1 MQKLPLEM
9 KTLNKEMFF
18 IVNNK
23 DALLGM
29 SKPINKSYVMKK
41 IWQKDDLA
49 TNILVNNFTVGKDLD
64 FDERLAKYDV
74 KGSMAH
80 CKMLAE
86 TGIISQEESGQML
99 YVLNTI
105 LDKIEDGSFEID
117 KEAEDIHSQ
126 IEAILIEELGDT
138 GKKIHTARSRNDQ
151 VLLDIKLYLLDEIRE
166 ITALT
171 DEFFQ
176 ILIKLADQHKNVLL
190 PGYTHLQIAMPSS
203 FGLWFGAY
211 AEALLDDVEMLF
223 STKNIINK
231 NPLGSAA
238 GYGSSFPINREST
251 TYNLGF
257 QSMNYNSVYAQMT
270 RGKSEKLLSMA
281 MATLAGTLAK
291 FAYDVCLYLNQN
303 FDFISFPK
311 EFTTGSSIMP
321 HKKNPDIFEL
331 VRARCNRIQA
341 LPNELILL
349 TNNLP
354 SGYHRDVQLTKEIL
368 FPAIDSLKECLEI
381 VSYTLPN
388 IQVKDGILEDEKY
401 KYLFSVEKINQE
413 VKNGSSFRD
422 AYVKVGQ
429 EIENNEFEFEP
440 GDLDYT
446 HQGSLGNLCL
456 DKIEYQF
463 NKLKNKLLG

>member
-1 MQKLPLEM
+1 
-9 KTLNKEMFF
+9 
-18 IVNNK
+18 
-23 DALLGM
+23 
-29 SKPINKSYVMKK
+29 MKK

-49 TNILVNNFTVGKDLD
+49 TNILVNQFTVGKDLD

-86 TGIISQEESGQML
+86 TGIITKEESEQML
-99 YVLNTI
+99 SVLNSI
-105 LDKIEDGSFEID
+105 LNQIEDGTFEID

-126 IEAILIEELGDT
+126 VEAILIEELGDT

-176 ILIKLADQHKNVLL
+176 ILIQLADQHKNVLL
-190 PGYTHLQIAMPSS
+190 PGYTHFQIAMPSS

-223 STKNIINK
+223 SVKNIINK

-270 RGKSEKLLSMA
+270 RGKSEKMLAMA
-281 MATLAGTLAK
+281 MATLAGTLGK
-291 FAYDVCLYLNQN
+291 FAYDVCLYLSQN

-331 VRARCNRIQA
+331 VRARCNRIQS

-349 TNNLP
+349 TSNLP

-381 VSYTLPN
+381 LSYTLPN
-388 IQVKDGILEDEKY
+388 IKVKDGILEDEKY
-401 KYLFSVEKINQE
+401 KYLFSVEKINEE
-413 VKNGSSFRD
+413 VKSGSSFRD

-429 EIENNEFEFEP
+429 EIENNTFEFEP
-440 GDLDYT
+440 GNLEHT
-446 HQGSLGNLCL
+446 HQGSIGNLCL

>member
-1 MQKLPLEM
+1 
-9 KTLNKEMFF
+9 
-18 IVNNK
+18 
-23 DALLGM
+23 
-29 SKPINKSYVMKK
+29 MKK
-41 IWQKDDLA
+41 IWQKDDNA
-49 TNILVNNFTVGKDLD
+49 TNILVNTFTVGKDLD

-80 CKMLAE
+80 CTMLAE
-86 TGIISQEESGQML
+86 VGIISNEESKQML
-99 YVLNTI
+99 SVLEEI
-105 LDKIEDGSFEID
+105 LKDIENETFEID
-117 KEAEDIHSQ
+117 KNTEDIHSQ
-126 IEAILIEELGDT
+126 IESILIEKLGDT

-166 ITALT
+166 ITTLT

-223 STKNIINK
+223 SVKNIINK

-238 GYGSSFPINREST
+238 GYGSSFPIDREST

-270 RGKSEKLLSMA
+270 RGKSEKMLSMV
-281 MATLAGTLAK
+281 MATLAGTLGK
-291 FAYDVCLYLNQN
+291 FAYDVCLYLSQN

-331 VRARCNRIQA
+331 VRARCNRIQS
-341 LPNELILL
+341 LPNEFILL

-354 SGYHRDVQLTKEIL
+354 SGYHRDMQLTKEIL

-381 VSYTLPN
+381 LSYTLPN

-401 KYLFSVEKINQE
+401 QYLFSVEKINEE

-429 EIENNEFEFEP
+429 EIENNEFDFEVKN
-440 GDLDYT
+440 LNHT
-446 HQGSLGNLCL
+446 HQGSIGNLCL

>member
-1 MQKLPLEM
+1 
-9 KTLNKEMFF
+9 
-18 IVNNK
+18 
-23 DALLGM
+23 
-29 SKPINKSYVMKK
+29 MKK
-41 IWQKDDLA
+41 IWQKDNLA
-49 TNILVNNFTVGKDLD
+49 TNILVNQFTVGKDLD

-86 TGIISQEESGQML
+86 VGIISNEESEQMTS
-99 YVLNTI
+99 VLEII
-105 LDKIEDGSFEID
+105 LKDIENGSFELD

-126 IEAILIEELGDT
+126 IEAILIEKLGDV

-166 ITALT
+166 ITSLT

-176 ILIKLADQHKNVLL
+176 LLIGLAEEHKEVLL

-223 STKNIINK
+223 SVKNIINK

-238 GYGSSFPINREST
+238 GYGSSFPIDREST

-257 QSMNYNSVYAQMT
+257 QTMNYNAVYAQMT
-270 RGKSEKLLSMA
+270 RGKSEKLLAMA
-281 MATLAGTLAK
+281 MATIAGTLGK
-291 FAYDVCLYLNQN
+291 FAYDVCLYLSQN
-303 FDFISFPK
+303 FNFISFPK

-331 VRARCNRIQA
+331 VRARCNRIQS

-381 VSYTLPN
+381 LNYTLPN
-388 IQVKDGILEDEKY
+388 IKVREGILEDEKY
-401 KYLFSVEKINQE
+401 KYLFSVEKINEE

-429 EIENNEFEFEP
+429 EIENNEFDFKIAN
-440 GDLDYT
+440 LSHT
-446 HQGSLGNLCL
+446 HQGSIGNLCL
-456 DKIEYQF
+456 DKISYQF
-463 NKLKNKLLG
+463 NKLKNKILG

>member
-1 MQKLPLEM
+1 
-9 KTLNKEMFF
+9 
-18 IVNNK
+18 
-23 DALLGM
+23 
-29 SKPINKSYVMKK
+29 MKK

-49 TNILVNNFTVGKDLD
+49 TNILVNTFTVGKDLD

-86 TGIISQEESGQML
+86 VGIISDEESEQML
-99 YVLNTI
+99 SVLAEI
-105 LDKIEDGSFEID
+105 LENIESGNFEID
-117 KEAEDIHSQ
+117 KNAEDIHSQ
-126 IEAILIEELGDT
+126 IESVLIERLGDT

-176 ILIKLADQHKNVLL
+176 LLIRLAEQHKKVLL

-211 AEALLDDVEMLF
+211 AEALLDDMEMLF
-223 STKNIINK
+223 SVKNIINK

-251 TYNLGF
+251 TYHLGF
-257 QSMNYNSVYAQMT
+257 QSMNYNAVYAQMT
-270 RGKSEKLLSMA
+270 RGKSEKLLAMA
-281 MATLAGTLAK
+281 MATLAGTLGK
-291 FAYDVCLYLNQN
+291 FSYDVCLYLSQN

-331 VRARCNRIQA
+331 VRARCSRIQSV
-341 LPNELILL
+341 PNEFILL

-354 SGYHRDVQLTKEIL
+354 SGYHRDMQLTKEIL

-381 VSYTLPN
+381 LNYTLPN

-401 KYLFSVEKINQE
+401 KYLFSVEKINEE

-429 EIENNEFEFEP
+429 EIENNTFDFKIENLEH
-440 GDLDYT
+440 T
-446 HQGSLGNLCL
+446 HQGSISNLCL

-463 NKLKNKLLG
+463 NKVKNKLRG

>member
-1 MQKLPLEM
+1 
-9 KTLNKEMFF
+9 
-18 IVNNK
+18 
-23 DALLGM
+23 
-29 SKPINKSYVMKK
+29 MKK

-49 TNILVNNFTVGKDLD
+49 TNILVNKFTVGKDLD

-80 CKMLAE
+80 CQMLAE
-86 TGIISQEESGQML
+86 TGIISGEESEQML
-99 YVLNTI
+99 SVLTDI
-105 LDKIEDGSFEID
+105 LKDIENGSFEID

-126 IEAILIEELGDT
+126 VEAILIEKLGDT

-176 ILIKLADQHKNVLL
+176 ILIKLADQHKNILL

-211 AEALLDDVEMLF
+211 AEALLDDVELLF
-223 STKNIINK
+223 SVKNIINK

-238 GYGSSFPINREST
+238 GYGSSFPIDREST

-270 RGKSEKLLSMA
+270 RGKSEKMLSMA
-281 MATLAGTLAK
+281 MATLAGTLGK
-291 FAYDVCLYLNQN
+291 FAYDVCLYLSQN
-303 FDFISFPK
+303 FNFISFPK

-331 VRARCNRIQA
+331 VRARCNRIQS

-381 VSYTLPN
+381 LSYTLPN

-401 KYLFSVEKINQE
+401 KYLFSVEKINEE
-413 VKNGSSFRD
+413 VKKGSSFRD

-429 EIENNEFEFEP
+429 EIENNEFEFEV
-440 GDLDYT
+440 GNLSHS
-446 HQGSLGNLCL
+446 HQGSIGNLCL

>member
-1 MQKLPLEM
+1 
-9 KTLNKEMFF
+9 
-18 IVNNK
+18 
-23 DALLGM
+23 
-29 SKPINKSYVMKK
+29 MKK
-41 IWQKDDLA
+41 IWQKDDAA
-49 TNILVNNFTVGKDLD
+49 TNKLVSTFTVGKDLE

-80 CKMLAE
+80 CTMLAE
-86 TGIISQEESGQML
+86 VGIISQEESQQML
-99 YVLNTI
+99 AVLEEV
-105 LDKIEDGSFEID
+105 LRDIESGTFEID
-117 KEAEDIHSQ
+117 PRAEDIHSQ
-126 IEAILIEELGDT
+126 IESVLIERLGDT

-151 VLLDIKLYLLDEIRE
+151 VLLDIKLYVLDEIRE
-166 ITALT
+166 IAALT

-176 ILIKLADQHKNVLL
+176 LLIRLAEQHKNVLL

-211 AEALLDDVEMLF
+211 AEALLDDAELLF
-223 STKNIINK
+223 SVKNIISK

-238 GYGSSFPINREST
+238 GYGSSFPIDREST
-251 TYNLGF
+251 TYHLGF

-270 RGKSEKLLSMA
+270 RGKTEKLLAMA
-281 MATLAGTLAK
+281 MAAIAGTLGK
-291 FAYDVCLYLNQN
+291 FAYDVCLYLSQN

-331 VRARCNRIQA
+331 VRARCNRIQS
-341 LPNELILL
+341 LPNEFILL

-354 SGYHRDVQLTKEIL
+354 SGYHRDMQLTKEIL

-381 VSYTLPN
+381 LNYTLPN

-401 KYLFSVEKINQE
+401 KYLFSVEKINEE

-429 EIENNEFEFEP
+429 EIENNAFDFEARE
-440 GDLDYT
+440 LRHT
-446 HQGSLGNLCL
+446 HQGSIGNLCL

-463 NKLKNKLLG
+463 NKVKNKLLG

>member
-1 MQKLPLEM
+1 
-9 KTLNKEMFF
+9 
-18 IVNNK
+18 
-23 DALLGM
+23 
-29 SKPINKSYVMKK
+29 MKK
-41 IWQKDDLA
+41 IWQKDDNA
-49 TNILVNNFTVGKDLD
+49 TNILVNKFTVGKDLD
-64 FDERLAKYDV
+64 FDERLAEYDV
-74 KGSMAH
+74 KGSVAH
-80 CKMLAE
+80 CIMLAE
-86 TGIISQEESGQML
+86 TGIITKEESEKML
-99 YVLNTI
+99 FVLALI
-105 LDKIEDGSFEID
+105 LQDIEDGTFNID
-117 KEAEDIHSQ
+117 KNAEDIHSQ
-126 IEAILIEELGDT
+126 IESILIEKLGDT

-176 ILIKLADQHKNVLL
+176 ILIKLAEQHKNVLL

-211 AEALLDDVEMLF
+211 AEALLDDLEMLF
-223 STKNIINK
+223 SVKNIINK

-238 GYGSSFPINREST
+238 GYGSSFPIDREST

-270 RGKSEKLLSMA
+270 RGKSEKMLSMT
-281 MATLAGTLAK
+281 MATLAGTLSK
-291 FAYDVCLYLNQN
+291 FSYDVCLYLSQN

-331 VRARCNRIQA
+331 VRARCNRIQS
-341 LPNELILL
+341 LPNEFILL

-354 SGYHRDVQLTKEIL
+354 SGYHRDMQLTKEIL

-381 VSYTLPN
+381 LNYTLPN

-422 AYVKVGQ
+422 AYIKVGQ
-429 EIENNEFEFEP
+429 EIEKGEFDFKMEN
-440 GDLDYT
+440 LNHT
-446 HQGSLGNLCL
+446 HQGSIGNLCL
-456 DKIEYQF
+456 DRIEYQF

>member
-1 MQKLPLEM
+1 
-9 KTLNKEMFF
+9 
-18 IVNNK
+18 
-23 DALLGM
+23 
-29 SKPINKSYVMKK
+29 MKK
-41 IWQKDDLA
+41 IWQKDDNA
-49 TNILVNNFTVGKDLD
+49 TNILVNKFTVGKDLD

-74 KGSMAH
+74 QGSMAH

-86 TGIISQEESGQML
+86 VGIISNEESKQML
-99 YVLNTI
+99 SVLGEI
-105 LDKIEDGSFEID
+105 LEDIENGTFEID
-117 KEAEDIHSQ
+117 KTAEDIHSQ
-126 IEAILIEELGDT
+126 VESILIEKLGDT

-151 VLLDIKLYLLDEIRE
+151 ILLDIKLYLVDEIRE

-223 STKNIINK
+223 SVKNIINK

-238 GYGSSFPINREST
+238 GYGSSFPIDREST

-270 RGKSEKLLSMA
+270 RGKSEKMLAMA
-281 MATLAGTLAK
+281 MATLAGTLGK
-291 FAYDVCLYLNQN
+291 FSYDVCLYLSQN

-331 VRARCNRIQA
+331 VRARCNRIQS
-341 LPNELILL
+341 LPNEFILL

-354 SGYHRDVQLTKEIL
+354 SGYHRDMQLTKEIL

-381 VSYTLPN
+381 LNYTLPN

-401 KYLFSVEKINQE
+401 KYLFSVEKINEE

-429 EIENNEFEFEP
+429 EIENNEFDFEI
-440 GDLDYT
+440 GKLNHT
-446 HQGSLGNLCL
+446 HQGSIGNLCL

>member
-1 MQKLPLEM
+1 
-9 KTLNKEMFF
+9 
-18 IVNNK
+18 
-23 DALLGM
+23 
-29 SKPINKSYVMKK
+29 MKK

-86 TGIISQEESGQML
+86 TGIISLEESEQML
-99 YVLNTI
+99 AVLNEI
-105 LDKIEDGSFEID
+105 LQEIESGNFEID

-126 IEAILIEELGDT
+126 VEAILITKLGDT

-176 ILIKLADQHKNVLL
+176 ILIQLADQHKNILL

-223 STKNIINK
+223 SVKNIINK

-270 RGKSEKLLSMA
+270 RGKSEKMLAMA
-281 MATLAGTLAK
+281 MATLAGTLGK

-381 VSYTLPN
+381 LSYTLPN
-388 IQVKDGILEDEKY
+388 IQIKDGILEDEKY
-401 KYLFSVEKINQE
+401 KYLFSVEKINEE

-440 GDLDYT
+440 GNLDHT
-446 HQGSLGNLCL
+446 HQGSIGNLCL

>member
-1 MQKLPLEM
+1 
-9 KTLNKEMFF
+9 
-18 IVNNK
+18 
-23 DALLGM
+23 
-29 SKPINKSYVMKK
+29 MKK
-41 IWQKDDLA
+41 IWQKDDNA
-49 TNILVNNFTVGKDLD
+49 TNILVNQFTVGKDLD

-86 TGIISQEESGQML
+86 VGIISNEESKQMVS
-99 YVLNTI
+99 VLAEI
-105 LDKIEDGSFEID
+105 LEDIENGIFEID
-117 KEAEDIHSQ
+117 KSAEDIHSQ
-126 IEAILIEELGDT
+126 VESILIEKLGDT

-151 VLLDIKLYLLDEIRE
+151 VLLDIKLYLVDEIRE

-176 ILIKLADQHKNVLL
+176 ILIKLAEQHKNVLL

-223 STKNIINK
+223 SVKNIINK

-238 GYGSSFPINREST
+238 GYGSSFPIDREST

-270 RGKSEKLLSMA
+270 RGKSEKMLSMA
-281 MATLAGTLAK
+281 MATLAGTLGK
-291 FAYDVCLYLNQN
+291 FSYDVCLYLSQN

-341 LPNELILL
+341 LPNEFILL

-354 SGYHRDVQLTKEIL
+354 SGYHRDMQLTKEIL
-368 FPAIDSLKECLEI
+368 FPAIDSLKECLAI
-381 VSYTLPN
+381 LNYTLPN

-401 KYLFSVEKINQE
+401 KYLFSVEKINEE

-429 EIENNEFEFEP
+429 EIENNEFDFEI
-440 GDLDYT
+440 GNLNHT
-446 HQGSLGNLCL
+446 HQGSIGNLCL

>member
-1 MQKLPLEM
+1 
-9 KTLNKEMFF
+9 
-18 IVNNK
+18 
-23 DALLGM
+23 
-29 SKPINKSYVMKK
+29 MKK
-41 IWQKDDLA
+41 IWQKDDNA
-49 TNILVNNFTVGKDLD
+49 TNKLVNKFTVGKDLD
-64 FDERLAKYDV
+64 FDERLEKYDV

-86 TGIISQEESGQML
+86 VGIISSEESEQML
-99 YVLNTI
+99 VVLDEI
-105 LDKIEDGSFEID
+105 LENIEKGNFEID
-117 KEAEDIHSQ
+117 ASAEDIHSQ
-126 IEAILIEELGDT
+126 IESILIEKLGDI

-176 ILIKLADQHKNVLL
+176 ILIKLAEQHKNVLL

-223 STKNIINK
+223 SVKNIINK

-238 GYGSSFPINREST
+238 GYGSSFPIDREST

-270 RGKSEKLLSMA
+270 RGKSEKMLSMA
-281 MATLAGTLAK
+281 MATLAGTLGK
-291 FAYDVCLYLNQN
+291 FSYDVCLYLSQN

-341 LPNELILL
+341 LPNEFILL

-354 SGYHRDVQLTKEIL
+354 SGYHRDMQLTKEIL

-381 VSYTLPN
+381 LNYTLPN
-388 IQVKDGILEDEKY
+388 IQVKEGILENEKY
-401 KYLFSVEKINQE
+401 KYLFSVEKINEE

-429 EIENNEFEFEP
+429 EIENNAF
-440 GDLDYT
+440 DLEIGNLHHT
-446 HQGSLGNLCL
+446 HQGSIGNLCL
-456 DKIEYQF
+456 DKVEYQF
-463 NKLKNKLLG
+463 NKLKGKLLGSFIINH

>member
-1 MQKLPLEM
+1 
-9 KTLNKEMFF
+9 MFF

-23 DALLGM
+23 DALLGRL
-29 SKPINKSYVMKK
+29 KQINIVKKIIMKK

-49 TNILVNNFTVGKDLD
+49 TNIVVNKFTVGKDLD

-80 CKMLAE
+80 CQMLAE
-86 TGIISQEESGQML
+86 TGLISGKESKQML
-99 YVLNTI
+99 SVLEDI
-105 LDKIEDGSFEID
+105 LKNIENGSFEID

-126 IEAILIEELGDT
+126 IEAILIEKLGDT

-176 ILIKLADQHKNVLL
+176 VLISLAEQHKNILL
-190 PGYTHLQIAMPSS
+190 PGYTHLQVAMPSS

-211 AEALLDDVEMLF
+211 AEALLDDIELLF
-223 STKNIINK
+223 SVKNIINK

-238 GYGSSFPINREST
+238 GYGSSFPIDREST

-270 RGKSEKLLSMA
+270 RGKSEKMLSMA
-281 MATLAGTLAK
+281 MATLAGTIGK
-291 FAYDVCLYLNQN
+291 FAYDVCLYLSQN

-331 VRARCNRIQA
+331 VRARCNRIQS

-381 VSYTLPN
+381 LSYTLPN
-388 IQVKDGILEDEKY
+388 IQVKEGILEDEKY
-401 KYLFSVEKINQE
+401 KYLFSVEKINEE
-413 VKNGSSFRD
+413 VKKGSSFRD
-422 AYVKVGQ
+422 AYVKIGQ
-429 EIENNEFEFEP
+429 EIENNEFEFET
-440 GDLDYT
+440 GDLNHT
-446 HQGSLGNLCL
+446 HQGSIGNLCL

>member
-1 MQKLPLEM
+1 
-9 KTLNKEMFF
+9 
-18 IVNNK
+18 
-23 DALLGM
+23 
-29 SKPINKSYVMKK
+29 MKK
-41 IWQKDDLA
+41 IWQKDDAA
-49 TNILVNNFTVGKDLD
+49 TNKLVSTFTVGKDLE

-80 CKMLAE
+80 CTMLAE
-86 TGIISQEESGQML
+86 VGIISPEESQQML
-99 YVLNTI
+99 AVLEEI
-105 LDKIEDGSFEID
+105 LQDIESGTFEID
-117 KEAEDIHSQ
+117 PRAEDIHSQ
-126 IEAILIEELGDT
+126 IESVLIEKLGDT

-151 VLLDIKLYLLDEIRE
+151 VLLDIKLYILDEIRE
-166 ITALT
+166 IAALT

-176 ILIKLADQHKNVLL
+176 LLIRLAEQHKNVLL

-211 AEALLDDVEMLF
+211 AEALLDDAELLF
-223 STKNIINK
+223 SVKNIISK

-238 GYGSSFPINREST
+238 GYGSSFPIDREST
-251 TYNLGF
+251 TYHLGF

-270 RGKSEKLLSMA
+270 RGKTEKLLAMA
-281 MATLAGTLAK
+281 MAAMAGTLGK
-291 FAYDVCLYLNQN
+291 FAYDVCLYLSQN

-331 VRARCNRIQA
+331 VRARCNRIQS
-341 LPNELILL
+341 LPNEFILL

-354 SGYHRDVQLTKEIL
+354 SGYHRDMQLTKEIL

-381 VSYTLPN
+381 LNYTLPN

-401 KYLFSVEKINQE
+401 TYLFSVEKINEE

-422 AYVKVGQ
+422 AYIKVGQ
-429 EIENNEFEFEP
+429 EIENNAFDFEAKQ
-440 GDLDYT
+440 LTHT
-446 HQGSLGNLCL
+446 HQGSIGNLCL

-463 NKLKNKLLG
+463 NKVKNKLLG

>member
-1 MQKLPLEM
+1 
-9 KTLNKEMFF
+9 
-18 IVNNK
+18 
-23 DALLGM
+23 
-29 SKPINKSYVMKK
+29 MKK
-41 IWQKDDLA
+41 IWQKDNLA
-49 TNILVNNFTVGKDLD
+49 TNILVNKFTVGKDLD

-80 CKMLAE
+80 CQMLAE
-86 TGIISQEESGQML
+86 TGIISGEESTQML
-99 YVLNTI
+99 SVLADI
-105 LDKIEDGSFEID
+105 LKDIENGNFEID

-126 IEAILIEELGDT
+126 VEAILIEKLGDT

-176 ILIKLADQHKNVLL
+176 ILIKLADQHKSKLL

-211 AEALLDDVEMLF
+211 AEALLDDVELLF
-223 STKNIINK
+223 SVKNIINK

-238 GYGSSFPINREST
+238 GYGSSFPIDREST

-270 RGKSEKLLSMA
+270 RGKSEKMLSMA
-281 MATLAGTLAK
+281 MATLAGTLGK
-291 FAYDVCLYLNQN
+291 FAYDVCLYLSQN

-331 VRARCNRIQA
+331 VRARCNRIQS

-381 VSYTLPN
+381 LSYTLPN

-401 KYLFSVEKINQE
+401 KYLFSVEKINEE
-413 VKNGSSFRD
+413 VKKGSSFRD

-429 EIENNEFEFEP
+429 EIENNEFEFEV
-440 GDLDYT
+440 GNLEHT

>member
-1 MQKLPLEM
+1 
-9 KTLNKEMFF
+9 
-18 IVNNK
+18 
-23 DALLGM
+23 
-29 SKPINKSYVMKK
+29 MKK

-49 TNILVNNFTVGKDLD
+49 TNILVNKFTVGKDLD

-86 TGIISQEESGQML
+86 TGIITGEESGQML
-99 YVLNTI
+99 AVLADI
-105 LDKIEDGSFEID
+105 LNDIENGSFEID

-126 IEAILIEELGDT
+126 IEAILIEKLGDT

-151 VLLDIKLYLLDEIRE
+151 VLLDIKLYLLDEVRE

-176 ILIKLADQHKNVLL
+176 ILIKLADQHKNILL
-190 PGYTHLQIAMPSS
+190 PGYTHFQIAMPSS

-211 AEALLDDVEMLF
+211 AEALLDDIELLF
-223 STKNIINK
+223 SVKNIINK

-238 GYGSSFPINREST
+238 GYGSSFPIDREST

-257 QSMNYNSVYAQMT
+257 QSMNYNAVYAQMT
-270 RGKSEKLLSMA
+270 RGKSEKMLSMA
-281 MATLAGTLAK
+281 MATLAGTLGK
-291 FAYDVCLYLNQN
+291 FAYDVCLYLSQN

-331 VRARCNRIQA
+331 VRARCGRIQA

-381 VSYTLPN
+381 LSYTLPN
-388 IQVKDGILEDEKY
+388 IEVKDGILEDEKY
-401 KYLFSVEKINQE
+401 KYLFSVEKINEE
-413 VKNGSSFRD
+413 VKKGSSFRD

-429 EIENNEFEFEP
+429 EIENNEFEFET
-440 GDLDYT
+440 GNLEHT
-446 HQGSLGNLCL
+446 HQGSIGNLCL
-456 DKIEYQF
+456 DKVEYQF

>member
-1 MQKLPLEM
+1 
-9 KTLNKEMFF
+9 
-18 IVNNK
+18 
-23 DALLGM
+23 
-29 SKPINKSYVMKK
+29 MKK
-41 IWQKDDLA
+41 IWQKDNNT
-49 TNILVNNFTVGKDLD
+49 TNILVNTFTVGKDLD

-80 CKMLAE
+80 CKMLSE
-86 TGIISQEESGQML
+86 VGIISNEESEQML
-99 YVLNTI
+99 FVLKEI
-105 LDKIEDGSFEID
+105 LDDIENGAFEID
-117 KEAEDIHSQ
+117 KNAEDIHSQ
-126 IEAILIEELGDT
+126 IESILIEKLGDT

-166 ITALT
+166 ITVLT

-176 ILIKLADQHKNVLL
+176 ILIKLAEKHKIVLL

-211 AEALLDDVEMLF
+211 AEALLDDIEMLF
-223 STKNIINK
+223 SVKNIINK

-238 GYGSSFPINREST
+238 GYGSSFPIDREST

-270 RGKSEKLLSMA
+270 RGKSEKMLSMA
-281 MATLAGTLAK
+281 MATLAGTLGK
-291 FAYDVCLYLNQN
+291 FSYDVCLYLSQN

-331 VRARCNRIQA
+331 VRGRCNRIQA
-341 LPNELILL
+341 LPNEFILL

-354 SGYHRDVQLTKEIL
+354 SGYHRDMQLTKEIL

-381 VSYTLPN
+381 LNYTLPN

-401 KYLFSVEKINQE
+401 KYLFSVEKINEE

-429 EIENNEFEFEP
+429 EIENNKFDFEI
-440 GDLDYT
+440 GNLNHT
-446 HQGSLGNLCL
+446 HQGSIGNLCL

>member
-1 MQKLPLEM
+1 
-9 KTLNKEMFF
+9 
-18 IVNNK
+18 
-23 DALLGM
+23 
-29 SKPINKSYVMKK
+29 MKK
-41 IWQKDDLA
+41 IMQKDDNA
-49 TNILVNNFTVGKDLD
+49 TKILVNTFTVGKDLD

-86 TGIISQEESGQML
+86 VGIISNEESEQML
-99 YVLNTI
+99 SVLSGI
-105 LDKIEDGSFEID
+105 LEEIENGSFKID
-117 KEAEDIHSQ
+117 KNAEDIHSQ
-126 IEAILIEELGDT
+126 IESVLIEKLGDT

-166 ITALT
+166 ITALA

-176 ILIKLADQHKNVLL
+176 ILIKLAEQHKNILL

-211 AEALLDDVEMLF
+211 AEALLDDIEMLF
-223 STKNIINK
+223 SVKNIINK

-238 GYGSSFPINREST
+238 GYGSSFPIDREST

-270 RGKSEKLLSMA
+270 RGKSEKMLSIA
-281 MATLAGTLAK
+281 MATLAGTLSK
-291 FAYDVCLYLNQN
+291 FSYDVCLYLSQN

-331 VRARCNRIQA
+331 VRARCNRIQS
-341 LPNELILL
+341 LPNEFILL

-354 SGYHRDVQLTKEIL
+354 SGYHRDMQLTKEIL

-381 VSYTLPN
+381 LNYTLPN

-401 KYLFSVEKINQE
+401 KYLFSVEKINEE

-422 AYVKVGQ
+422 AYIKVGQ
-429 EIENNEFEFEP
+429 EIENSEFDFEIKN
-440 GDLDYT
+440 LNHT
-446 HQGSLGNLCL
+446 HQGSIGNLCL